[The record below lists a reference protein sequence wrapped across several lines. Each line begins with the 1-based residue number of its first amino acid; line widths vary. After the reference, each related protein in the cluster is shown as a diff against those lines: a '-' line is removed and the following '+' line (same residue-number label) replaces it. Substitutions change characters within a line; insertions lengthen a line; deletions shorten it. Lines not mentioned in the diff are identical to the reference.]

1 VSDLQLGGEPRARGA
16 REEAR
21 GPAEARM
28 SEPLGEFWSED
39 GATACRRL
47 EASPGGLSS
56 AEAKRRHALL
66 AGDALPAARRHGL
79 ARVVLRQLASPIL
92 ALLLFA
98 ATLSFVFAESTDAV
112 IIIGI
117 LAASVVVGAWQE
129 SGAERAVE
137 ALLETVRA
145 KCRVLRDGREVELPP
160 EELVPGDV
168 VVLSA
173 GSVVPADCRLLEAH
187 DLFCVEASL
196 TGESFP
202 VEKHCDPLAADI
214 PLARRANCVFLGTHV
229 SSGGARALVIA
240 VGRRTAFGAIS
251 ARLAR
256 AAPEPEFERGLFR
269 FGLLLVEATLALTML
284 IFAANVALQRPVL
297 ESMLFSLALAIGLAP
312 QLLPAILALCLAR
325 GARAMAR
332 RRVIVKRLSSIE
344 NLGSMD
350 VLCSDKTGTL
360 TEGMVRLEGAYDASG
375 AESARVL
382 GLARLNAAFTTSF
395 TNPLDDALCSDA
407 PAPDPALKLD
417 EVPWDFVRKRES
429 VLVRVDG
436 RNLLVTKGPVPKVLE
451 VSTELERPDGTREPL
466 APRRAA
472 IEAEFRALS
481 ERGARALAL
490 AVRDLDAR
498 THAERGD
505 ERDLAFVGL
514 LVFGDR
520 LKKDSAEVVASLR
533 GLGVGLK
540 ILTGDNRWVASHVA
554 REVGLKEPSVLTGE
568 ELRALSVEA
577 LAARA
582 AQTDVFAEVE
592 PNQKERLIHALK
604 RAGHVVGFLGDGIN
618 DAGAIHVADV
628 GISVDSATD
637 VAKEAAEIVLLDRE
651 LAALRDG
658 ILEGRRTFANTQK
671 YVFMATSSNFGNMLS
686 VAAASLFIPFLP
698 MLPKQILLLNFLGDL
713 AQLTIAGDRVED
725 VTLAAPR
732 RWDVRFIRRF
742 MLLFGALSSCFDL
755 ASFAV
760 LLLALHADATLF
772 RSGWFIESALT
783 EVSVVFALR
792 TALPLW
798 RSRPSR
804 ALVASSAGV
813 GAVALVLPYSPLAE
827 PLGFTPVPAVVL
839 GAMLGLVAVYFA
851 SAETLKRIVH
861 SSAG

>member
-1 VSDLQLGGEPRARGA
+1 
-16 REEAR
+16 
-21 GPAEARM
+21 M
-28 SEPLGEFWSED
+28 SE
-39 GATACRRL
+39 ATAEFCSRDCDSACQKL
-47 EASPGGLSS
+47 DTSYEGLSS
-56 AEAKRRHALL
+56 AEAARRRAQL
-66 AGDALPAARRHGL
+66 AGDALPAARSHGL

-92 ALLLFA
+92 LLLLFA
-98 ATLSFVFAESTDAV
+98 ATLSFVFAEPTDAV
-112 IIIGI
+112 IIVGI

-145 KCRVLRDGREVELPP
+145 KCSVLRDGREVELPP

-168 VVLSA
+168 VVLGA
-173 GSVVPADCRLLEAH
+173 GSVVPADCRLLDAH
-187 DLFCVEASL
+187 DLYCVEAAL

-202 VEKHCDPLAADI
+202 VEKHPDPLAPDT
-214 PLARRANCVFLGTHV
+214 PLPGRANCVFLGTHV
-229 SSGGARALVIA
+229 ASGRARALVVA

-297 ESMLFSLALAIGLAP
+297 ESLLFSLALAIGLAP

-360 TEGMVRLEGAYDASG
+360 TEGIVRLESARDTSG
-375 AESARVL
+375 AESERVL
-382 GLARLNAAFTTSF
+382 DLARRNAAYSPSF
-395 TNPLDDALCSDA
+395 RNPLDDALLADV
-407 PAPDPALKLD
+407 PAPDPAAKLD

-429 VLVRVDG
+429 VLARIDG

-451 VSTELERPDGTREPL
+451 VATQLERPDGTRESL
-466 APRRAA
+466 APHRDA
-472 IEAEFRALS
+472 IEAEFRKLS

-490 AVRDLDAR
+490 AVRDLGER
-498 THAERGD
+498 THAERAD
-505 ERDLAFVGL
+505 EKELAFVGL

-520 LKKDSAEVVASLR
+520 LKSDSAEVVASLR
-533 GLGVGLK
+533 ALGVGLK

-554 REVGLKEPSVLTGE
+554 REVGLHDPRVLTGD
-568 ELRALSVEA
+568 ELRMLPADA

-592 PNQKERLIHALK
+592 PNQKERVIAALK

-658 ILEGRRTFANTQK
+658 IREGRRTFANTQK

-713 AQLTIAGDRVED
+713 AQLTIAGDRVEEE
-725 VTLAAPR
+725 TLAAPR

-742 MLLFGALSSCFDL
+742 MLLFGALSSFFDL
-755 ASFAV
+755 CSFA
-760 LLLALHADATLF
+760 LLLHVLHADATLF

-792 TALPLW
+792 SALPIT
-798 RSRPSR
+798 RSRPGR
-804 ALVASSAGV
+804 GLVASSVGV
-813 GAVALVLPYSPLAE
+813 GVVALLLPYSPLAD
-827 PLGFTPVPAVVL
+827 PLGFTAVPGTVL

-851 SAETLKRIVH
+851 SAEGLKRLVRE
-861 SSAG
+861 SAG